1 MNARHD
7 GQAWR
12 AQCRDDAAWRAEAK
26 RKLAPAPAPHLTPR
40 AAKALA
46 KIRHKRAKLAH

>member
-7 GQAWR
+7 GQAWH

-26 RKLAPAPAPHLTPR
+26 RKLAPNAQTQA
-40 AAKALA
+40 ALA
-46 KIRHKRAKLAH
+46 RLKTRKRAKLAH